1 MRSEKPH
8 HRLRLASPSRSL
20 PTEPCVPVGQ
30 DRHVQRARR
39 AVRSICCTNYVVH
52 DEAELPMRLDEKCA
66 INLNILVGGSNVAW
80 RQLKEKEEAIQLTAA
95 IRPGALRQLI
105 GWSHAL
111 VNRKR
116 RMPRGRRST
125 SISPFARRPGF
136 PDSRE
141 SSLKV
146 AWKNRR
152 KVRIYPRFSKAPHWP
167 PVRCRQWLAGFYV
180 GYPGSLTLCGSGGM
194 RGKSMR

>member
-1 MRSEKPH
+1 M
-8 HRLRLASPSRSL
+8 SL
-20 PTEPCVPVGQ
+20 SAKTRDQ
-30 DRHVQRARR
+30 HVQRARR

-116 RMPRGRRST
+116 RVPRDRRSS
-125 SISPFARRPGF
+125 SISPFARRPGL

-141 SSLKV
+141 TSLK
-146 AWKNRR
+146 AACRNRR
-152 KVRIYPRFSKAPHWP
+152 KGDDLPQVPQSPA
-167 PVRCRQWLAGFYV
+167 LATCPLSSVACGV
-180 GYPGSLTLCGSGGM
+180 LCGVSGVSNALWLW
-194 RGKSMR
+194 GK